1 MGTSAQPRPAPGYVQ
16 PTAPP
21 WSVLALLPR
30 PFWPWLKNYFAY
42 AASELPLAASETATL
57 STQISTDAWFV
68 MLACTMV
75 MLDTNNT
82 TLIASRP
89 CTVQIYDTSAGM
101 NLFSQAIHADE
112 FFVAQSG
119 RTILPRPQSGRGPP
133 RKFYQRE
140 RTDRRDLGLSRR
152 AKPAP
157 DALRMEGQR
166 PKHSGEDSARPRG
179 RGTGF
184 DRS

>member
-112 FFVAQSG
+112 FFGDAGAPGYMAFPYIWKPGGTIQTTLVSLDTVNG
-119 RTILPRPQSGRGPP
+119 RNVRLTYHGFKANPNL
-133 RKFYQRE
+133 RE
-140 RTDRRDLGLSRR
+140 
-152 AKPAP
+152 
-157 DALRMEGQR
+157 DAY
-166 PKHSGEDSARPRG
+166 P
-179 RGTGF
+179 T
-184 DRS
+184 